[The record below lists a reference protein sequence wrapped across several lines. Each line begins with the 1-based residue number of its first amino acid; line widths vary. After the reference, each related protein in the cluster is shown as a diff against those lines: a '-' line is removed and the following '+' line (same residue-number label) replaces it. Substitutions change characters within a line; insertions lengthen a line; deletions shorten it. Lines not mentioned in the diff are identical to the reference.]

1 MTADHTPVGTPAG
14 TPHGTPPAGRWRQ
27 ARRRSSNEAMARAAH
42 DIRSVVDCPPSPPLR
57 DASPTPRPSM
67 EQSKAQ
73 RRRSSLGTSLR
84 SLLGGSFKRR
94 NSCHDDAD
102 DDDADDLEF
111 PRPRRSST
119 IGSDQTRDS
128 FEVMV
133 RRSSHGNDDA
143 DHNPDAIRQGSLYRP
158 RKDIDLEGLALSSS
172 SSVVVHRR
180 SVVDNDDDGQEDT
193 KEDDD
198 VPDDHDDDAHIQRL
212 VECLRITQEGSTAR
226 RASADDANATATIF
240 ARLQTQQ
247 HDNKKTSAF
256 RHRRRRRRS
265 NSTLF

>member
-1 MTADHTPVGTPAG
+1 MTAYTPVCSPAG
-14 TPHGTPPAGRWRQ
+14 TPAGTPPAGRWRQ

-67 EQSKAQ
+67 EQERAQ
-73 RRRSSLGTSLR
+73 RRRSSLGNSLR
-84 SLLGGSFKRR
+84 SLLGGVNGSFKRR
-94 NSCHDDAD
+94 NSCQENNDTDT
-102 DDDADDLEF
+102 EV
-111 PRPRRSST
+111 PRRRRSST

-212 VECLRITQEGSTAR
+212 VECLRITQESGIAR

-240 ARLQTQQ
+240 ARHTRQQ